1 MRPDIYVRIAPD
13 YESLARRPKRGN
25 ASKPAR
31 PVGHDLG
38 DDGAYKRR
46 RAGGRQPSPEMERAT
61 ASHAW
66 SVMRVL
72 LSAAAPAAQVFLT
85 ENSDPIRTTAR

>member
-31 PVGHDLG
+31 PVGQDWG
-38 DDGAYKRR
+38 DDGA
-46 RAGGRQPSPEMERAT
+46 
-61 ASHAW
+61 
-66 SVMRVL
+66 
-72 LSAAAPAAQVFLT
+72 
-85 ENSDPIRTTAR
+85 